1 MVEQVSLDLQAEFP
15 GAKGFSARN
24 LWWMKQWYSFYTN
37 AINGQLL
44 AEVELHADISE
55 PKLNQLGSEIK
66 EWKLNRDGSEIAF
79 PPIFAYVPWRH
90 HVLIMQKCKSVE
102 EALFYIRKTIPSA
115 F

>member
-1 MVEQVSLDLQAEFP
+1 
-15 GAKGFSARN
+15 
-24 LWWMKQWYSFYTN
+24 MKQWYSFYTN

-44 AEVELHADISE
+44 AELELHADISE

-102 EALFYIRKTIPSA
+102 EALFYIQKQLRKTGAAVPWMIA
-115 F
+115 YGRTCIIYRAVH